1 MRCGARAIW
10 LKLNCL
16 YPNLQKVK
24 LGTRRKDT
32 WNRRHILYRHALE
45 TGTTSGKWAM
55 PSEGIQG
62 DEWGA

>member
-1 MRCGARAIW
+1 MIVFRYGTMRCGARAIW

-32 WNRRHILYRHALE
+32 
-45 TGTTSGKWAM
+45 
-55 PSEGIQG
+55 
-62 DEWGA
+62 

>member
-16 YPNLQKVK
+16 YPNLQKVE

-32 WNRRHILYRHALE
+32 WNRRHILCRHALE
-45 TGTTSGKWAM
+45 AGTTSAKWSDAQRGH
-55 PSEGIQG
+55 SRR
-62 DEWGA
+62 